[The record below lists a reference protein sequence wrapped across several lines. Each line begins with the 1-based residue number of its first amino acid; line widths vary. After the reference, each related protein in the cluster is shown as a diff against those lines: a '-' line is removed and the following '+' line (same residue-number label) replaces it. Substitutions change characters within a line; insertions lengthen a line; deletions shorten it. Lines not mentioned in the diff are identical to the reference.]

1 MHSCINW
8 KIITDDF
15 GDSVS
20 VSEIYWPCAKYHSII
35 VQRYHHWK

>member
-1 MHSCINW
+1 MINW

-15 GDSVS
+15 GNSVS
-20 VSEIYWPCAKYHSII
+20 VSEIYWPVHKYHSII